1 MYYNKNM
8 KTKILGLI
16 VLFTLTITNTAFA
29 LTQADV
35 DFLIAAGF
43 IAPENAATARAA
55 VTSSNTTTTNATR
68 TTTATNTNT
77 TSSNYTDQNGC
88 IVINSDLVTGMS
100 GSAVTALQKFLK
112 SQNLFSADAT
122 GYYGAV
128 TQGAVEAFQ
137 KAQGIVLNGTPET
150 TGLGKVGPTT
160 RNFIANI
167 SCGTT
172 TGTATTTP
180 TPKDFFGYNLDELF
194 NYSVDTSYSSDFN
207 YDSNFSYQPFSSYV
221 VNTNYSVDDYE
232 VDWNYK
238 VGSSYQVDSSYGSE
252 NNISVLLFAKAVN
265 GQHLRG
271 GNKLPVAVSSKN
283 IELKWVSEN
292 ADTCALTG
300 DYKDARLNVP
310 TAGTANLTVT
320 SSSYS
325 APNGA
330 PLHSFKVT
338 CSNSKTR
345 SLAGSDTV
353 LVWVTPAS
361 TTPVTQ

>member
-1 MYYNKNM
+1 M

-16 VLFTLTITNTAFA
+16 ILFAITTTNTAFA
-29 LTQADV
+29 LTHSDV

-55 VTSSNTTTTNATR
+55 VTSSNTTNKNTTRNTS
-68 TTTATNTNT
+68 TPSSVNTNKI
-77 TSSNYTDQNGC
+77 SSNYTEQNGC
-88 IVINSDLVTGMS
+88 VVINSDLITGMS
-100 GSAVTALQKFLK
+100 GPAITALQKFLK
-112 SQNLFSADAT
+112 SQNLFNVDPT
-122 GYYGAV
+122 GYYGSV
-128 TQGAVEAFQ
+128 TQGAVESFQ

-180 TPKDFFGYNLDELF
+180 TSKDFFGYNLDELF

-207 YDSNFSYQPFSSYV
+207 YDSNFNYQPFSSYV

-238 VGSSYQVDSSYGSE
+238 VDSSYQVDSSYGSE

-292 ADTCALTG
+292 ADTCSLTG